1 MGNAVVVPVK
11 GIGSVELKF
20 TSGKIVTLTNVF
32 YVPEVRKNLVSGSLL
47 NKFGFKLVFEADK
60 FILSKGGMFVG
71 KGYACE
77 GMFKMNVIVISNKNV
92 VSAYIVESSSFL
104 WHHRLGLV
112 NFRKLYD
119 MVNLELLP
127 YFDKSE
133 GKCNTCMKTKITR
146 NPFPKVERNSKLLD
160 LVHSDVCDMHNTSSI
175 GGKKYFITFIDDY
188 SKFCYVYLLHSKDE
202 AMVNFQAYKAETELQ
217 CETFIKCL
225 RSDRGGEYYDPKLFE
240 TTGIVHETMAPY
252 TPQQNGVAER
262 KNRVLTEMVN
272 ALLSNSGL
280 SSGFWVKHC

>member
-1 MGNAVVVPVK
+1 MIEDDMAWWIDSGATRHVCKNKKFFKTMEAVDENTVIYMRNAVVVPVK

-32 YVPEVRKNLVSGSLL
+32 YVLEVRKNLVSGSLL

-71 KGYACE
+71 KGYASE
-77 GMFKMNVIVISNKNV
+77 GMFKMNVIAISNKNV

-104 WHHRLGLV
+104 WHHRLGHV

-146 NPFPKVERNSKLLD
+146 N
-160 LVHSDVCDMHNTSSI
+160 
-175 GGKKYFITFIDDY
+175 
-188 SKFCYVYLLHSKDE
+188 
-202 AMVNFQAYKAETELQ
+202 NFT
-217 CETFIKCL
+217 
-225 RSDRGGEYYDPKLFE
+225 
-240 TTGIVHETMAPY
+240 
-252 TPQQNGVAER
+252 
-262 KNRVLTEMVN
+262 
-272 ALLSNSGL
+272 
-280 SSGFWVKHC
+280 